1 MRAALLAASL
11 LLAKPPVPDL
21 VDAKESVPGLVVD
34 LRYAQAD
41 NFLKKAL
48 YPTGAPCLLLRPVAG
63 RLGRAAEELARY
75 GYRLKVWDCYR
86 PLSVQWE
93 MWKRFPRRG
102 YVADP
107 HTGSNHN
114 RGAAVDVTLLRAD
127 GSEVEMPTPFD
138 TFAPTARQ
146 DSPLASA
153 QVTERRALLR
163 AAMEAAGFKINRM
176 EWWHYEAPEAHG
188 APLLDV
194 PLLQVDSQAKPN

>member
-1 MRAALLAASL
+1 LRALLFL
-11 LLAKPPVPDL
+11 GVLVAKAPAPDL
-21 VDAKESVPGLVVD
+21 VDAKDSVPGLVVE

-41 NFLKKAL
+41 NFLGKAV
-48 YPTGAPCLLLRPVAG
+48 YPKGARCLLLRPVAV
-63 RLGRAAEELARY
+63 RLARAAEEVARH

-93 MWKRFPRRG
+93 MWQRFPRRG

-107 HTGSNHN
+107 HTGSQHN
-114 RGAAVDVTLLRAD
+114 RGAAVDVTLVRAD

-138 TFAPTARQ
+138 AFVALARQ
-146 DSPLASA
+146 DARLADEE
-153 QVTERRALLR
+153 VTARRALLR
-163 AAMEAAGFKINRM
+163 AAMEAAGFHINRM

-194 PLLQVDSQAKPN
+194 PL